1 MRPKKHF
8 TIYKSYKHILA
19 TLFLIVVPFLFFL
32 VFAGFAKVA
41 IGELSVSMLDSL
53 WRMFIAYIISMVL
66 GNHEI
71 FALALMLGAIEPKS
85 PSTHTLDALFLASDR
100 SDLINWLRSRPIIIK
115 DKNNIFV
122 HAGILPSWT
131 VDQALDLATQVH
143 EKLVGLDPANFLK
156 EYFENINNNTNNP
169 DISLALASF
178 TLMRLVSSKSE
189 INLNYSGTLQ
199 DIPDNLKPWFK
210 LRDDK
215 ATHIFFG
222 HWAALGVYNYK
233 NYHCLDSGCGWGRCL
248 SALRLEDRMLFQVDN
263 CDLKYIES

>member
-1 MRPKKHF
+1 MATYVIGDIQGCFDTFQSLLLRIKFQPNQDKLILLGDVINRGPK
-8 TIYKSYKHILA
+8 
-19 TLFLIVVPFLFFL
+19 
-32 VFAGFAKVA
+32 
-41 IGELSVSMLDSL
+41 SL
-53 WRMFIAYIISMVL
+53 EVLRFIIQHENIISMVL

-85 PSTHTLDALFLASDR
+85 PPTHTLEALFLASDR

-199 DIPDNLKPWFK
+199 NIPDNLEPWFK

-215 ATHIFFG
+215 ATDIFFG